1 MPKDKLIR
9 YIAYLIGIFILSFF
23 SFFRVFE
30 TYELQTLDLRFKL
43 RPPLTVSPDI
53 VIIEIDETSI
63 KELGRWPFNREYHA
77 YLIDCLRQLG
87 ARAIVF
93 DIIFGDE
100 NPEDKEQDKALAEA
114 TEKANGLVYYPI
126 VLEIDERSRK
136 GFTEASEIE
145 VPLIQGLAKSA
156 KGIGFINA
164 IADIDGKIRRVPL
177 TIDCKGKEYYHL
189 TYLVAK
195 DYLGKEAV
203 KVPLGDDRTALI
215 NYPGKWN
222 STFKRYSFSDILKS
236 YVQTVDGEKSR
247 INLADFYNKVC
258 FIGQTEVGGHDLKPN
273 PLEPSYP
280 MVGVHA
286 SLFNSIIQNKFLVRA
301 DKFIN
306 LALLFALCLVI
317 ALVANKARPVA
328 GLGISAAVIFSFALI
343 SFILFVLFGL
353 WIDLFCP
360 LVLAVAVYL
369 GVTVNRYLVEKRNR
383 LLMEQEL
390 SIAKNIQV
398 AFLPASVPQIEGI
411 EIVASI
417 ETAKAIGG
425 DLYDFADA
433 VAGQKKLGIMIGDVS
448 GKGVPAALFMARA
461 IADFRHFVNPADAPS
476 KVLSELN
483 REVALNY
490 KTGLFITMFYMIYD
504 SANKS
509 LTFSNGGHLP
519 AIRLKSDGTI
529 ELLKTE
535 GMPLGLIDSETYSDG
550 VIKLSPEDTIVLYTD
565 GVTEARNSER
575 EEFGEGRLK
584 DAVFESRG
592 LSAASMADNIK
603 KRLNKFVGAVPQYDD
618 CTFIVLKIKE

>member
-1 MPKDKLIR
+1 
-9 YIAYLIGIFILSFF
+9 
-23 SFFRVFE
+23 
-30 TYELQTLDLRFKL
+30 
-43 RPPLTVSPDI
+43 
-53 VIIEIDETSI
+53 
-63 KELGRWPFNREYHA
+63 
-77 YLIDCLRQLG
+77 
-87 ARAIVF
+87 
-93 DIIFGDE
+93 
-100 NPEDKEQDKALAEA
+100 
-114 TEKANGLVYYPI
+114 
-126 VLEIDERSRK
+126 
-136 GFTEASEIE
+136 
-145 VPLIQGLAKSA
+145 
-156 KGIGFINA
+156 
-164 IADIDGKIRRVPL
+164 
-177 TIDCKGKEYYHL
+177 
-189 TYLVAK
+189 
-195 DYLGKEAV
+195 
-203 KVPLGDDRTALI
+203 
-215 NYPGKWN
+215 
-222 STFKRYSFSDILKS
+222 
-236 YVQTVDGEKSR
+236 
-247 INLADFYNKVC
+247 
-258 FIGQTEVGGHDLKPN
+258 TEVGGHDLKPN
-273 PLEPSYP
+273 PLEPAYP
-280 MVGVHA
+280 MVGVHV

-306 LALLFALCLVI
+306 LALLFVLCFII
-317 ALVANKARPVA
+317 AAIANKAKPVA
-328 GLGISAAVIFSFALI
+328 GLGIAAAVIFSFALI

-360 LVLAVAVYL
+360 LVLAAAVYL
-369 GVTVNRYLVEKRNR
+369 GVTVNRYLIEKRNR

-425 DLYDFADA
+425 DLYDFTDA

-476 KVLSELN
+476 RVLSELN
-483 REVALNY
+483 REIALNY
-490 KTGLFITMFYMIYD
+490 KTGLFVTMFYIIYD

-519 AIRLKSDGTI
+519 AIWLKSGGTI

-565 GVTEARNSER
+565 GVTEARNSEQ

-603 KRLNKFVGAVPQYDD
+603 KRLNKFVGTVPQYDD
-618 CTFIVLKIKE
+618 CTFIVFKIKE

>member
-1 MPKDKLIR
+1 MPKDKLLK
-9 YIAYLIGIFILSFF
+9 YAAYLIGIFILSSF
-23 SFFRVFE
+23 SFFRAFE

-43 RPPLTVSPDI
+43 RLPLTVSPDI
-53 VIIEIDETSI
+53 VIIEINEDTI
-63 KELGRWPFNREYHA
+63 KEFGRWPFSREYHA
-77 YLIDCLRQLG
+77 YLIDSLRQLG

-93 DIIFGDE
+93 DILFGE
-100 NPEDKEQDKALAEA
+100 ASPQDQELIEA
-114 TEKANGLVYYPI
+114 TENAKGLVYYPI
-126 VLEIDERSRK
+126 AFKDEGK
-136 GFTEASEIE
+136 GSKSLLKSSEVE
-145 VPLIQGLAKSA
+145 VALIKGLTRSA
-156 KGIGFINA
+156 KGVGFINA
-164 IADIDGKIRRVPL
+164 VADIDGKIRRVPL
-177 TIDCKGKEYYHL
+177 TIDCKGKKYYHL

-195 DYLGKEAV
+195 DYLGKETV
-203 KVPLGDDRTALI
+203 KVPLGDDGMTLI
-215 NYPGKWN
+215 NYPGKWIK
-222 STFKRYSFSDILKS
+222 TFKHYSFADVLISFKE
-236 YVQTVDGEKSR
+236 TVEGEKSI
-247 INLADFYNKVC
+247 INVTDFYNKVC

-273 PLEPSYP
+273 PLEPAYP

-301 DKFIN
+301 DKVVN
-306 LALLFALCLVI
+306 LILIFALCLVI

-360 LVLAVAVYL
+360 LVLAAAVYL

-383 LLMEQEL
+383 LLMEKEL

-425 DLYDFADA
+425 DLYDFTDA

-476 KVLSELN
+476 RVLSELN
-483 REVALNY
+483 KQIALNY
-490 KTGLFITMFYMIYD
+490 KTGLFVTMFYMIYD

-519 AIRLKSDGTI
+519 AIWLKSDGTI

-565 GVTEARNSER
+565 GVTEARNSEQ
-575 EEFGEGRLK
+575 EEFGDDRLK

-603 KRLNKFVGAVPQYDD
+603 KRLNKFVGTVPQYDD
-618 CTFIVLKIKE
+618 CTFIVFKIKE